1 MEKIIEQIK
10 DIFLSPGTFWDEV
23 KAEQISEG
31 EIIKKYFVFITAVP
45 TVAGFFG
52 TLFIGDNFFR
62 ALIWA
67 VLFFGCAIGGVYLL
81 TKIIMFLAQGFNAKK
96 DELAIF
102 KLVAFSFTPM
112 LLAGIFFI
120 VPPIYWLSIVG
131 IYGFYFFWIG
141 FQKIVECPEEE
152 EFNFAFI
159 SLIIFIITIMLV
171 YSLPA
176 LISGTSVYYQII

>member
-10 DIFLSPGTFWDEV
+10 DMFLSPGTFWDEV

-31 EIIKKYFVFITAVP
+31 EIVKKYFLFIAAIP
-45 TVAGFFG
+45 TIAGFFG
-52 TLFIGDNFFR
+52 ALFIGENFFR

-67 VLFFGCAIGGVYLL
+67 VLFFGCAIAGVYLL
-81 TKIIMFLAQGFNAKK
+81 TKVIMFLAQSFNAKK

-131 IYGFYFFWIG
+131 VYGFYFFWIG

-152 EFNFAFI
+152 EFNFSFI
-159 SLIIFIITIMLV
+159 SLIIFVITIMLV
-171 YSLPA
+171 YLLPA
-176 LISGTSVYYQII
+176 LISRASVYYQIN